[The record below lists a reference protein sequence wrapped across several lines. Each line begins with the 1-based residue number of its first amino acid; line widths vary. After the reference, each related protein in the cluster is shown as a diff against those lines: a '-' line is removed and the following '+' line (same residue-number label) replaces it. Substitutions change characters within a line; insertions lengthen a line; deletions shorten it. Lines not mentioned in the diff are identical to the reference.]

1 MVTRVK
7 KALEVGTAAGRVVD
21 TTGEANKFGV
31 RAADYAEENIMP
43 WLQKTAQSDTVGG
56 KILRGLGWVGEQ
68 HSKIPGYDWLE
79 GRLINAGATVANV
92 GGIDPRIGMLVGAIL
107 MPDATDLLPGVGSA
121 LGAAGTK
128 SGKAALR
135 SAADIAKINKKGVR
149 GPLKSLVTHRPA
161 NLGDVKAALIPT
173 HEMGAGFTMPRLSTP
188 VAKISDDPLKRS
200 SKISESPY
208 GMTGPNIDNRTVATG
223 ATTSDYVKDF
233 NYTYKAITS
242 ETMGSPHHIL
252 DHELMGAAMNRV
264 DGQEILDQLQGR
276 WGMHGGDFDSNLIMQ
291 YHWVT
296 GKHRRQ
302 IATGMI
308 EQMVGGK
315 KWKSLN
321 KTQQDRLIT
330 DLMKSAKEQAASVEG
345 VKVPGEFV
353 VDMKAPKAKGL
364 DSYQSFWN
372 RLKENGIDPKKLKS
386 DPDGIIAGTDHMML
400 THGLYD
406 MIPQRQAIQKMIA
419 DGEWYSLHPVEAA
432 SRLAE
437 VGRIQQNIV
446 INVSA
451 RRLKLVKNRMREA
464 FKKAGK
470 LPNGKNAVSL
480 KQINEYINDPK
491 IVQAWMYDNPHLA
504 AAAGWKDTARK
515 AKNLANIYEEM
526 TDGTAAINNAT
537 DELRRVFKTQITPEL
552 LKKGTKAEL

>member
-1 MVTRVK
+1 MVRRVK
-7 KALEVGTAAGRVVD
+7 KALEVGTAAGRVAD
-21 TTGEANKFGV
+21 TAGEAKFGV
-31 RAADYAEENIMP
+31 RAADYAEENILP
-43 WLQKTAQSDTVGG
+43 WLQETAQSDTVGG

-79 GRLINAGATVANV
+79 GRLINAGATVANI
-92 GGIDPRIGMLVGAIL
+92 GGIDPRIGMLVGAII
-107 MPDATDLLPGVGSA
+107 MPDLTDIAPGIGSA
-121 LGAAGTK
+121 LGASAVK
-128 SGKAALR
+128 AGKASRKTFIKGQKAID
-135 SAADIAKINKKGVR
+135 AVNKG
-149 GPLKSLVTHRPA
+149 S
-161 NLGDVKAALIPT
+161 NLGVHRKATKADVILALTPT
-173 HEMGAGFTMPRLSTP
+173 HKMGPGFELPRLPNP
-188 VAKISDDPLKRS
+188 VARISDDPLKRS
-200 SKISESPY
+200 SKLTESPY
-208 GMTGPNIDNRTVATG
+208 GQITSKIDNRTVATG
-223 ATTSDYVKDF
+223 LTDSSYIKSF
-233 NYTYKAITS
+233 NAAYNDITS

-291 YHWVT
+291 YHWVN

-302 IATGMI
+302 IGKGMI
-308 EQMVGGK
+308 EQMVGKK
-315 KWKSLN
+315 KWESLT
-321 KTQQDRLIT
+321 KEGQDRLIT

-345 VKVPGEFV
+345 IKVPGEFV
-353 VDMKAPKAKGL
+353 TDLKAPKAKGP
-364 DSYQSFWN
+364 DSYQNFWN
-372 RLKENGIDPKKLKS
+372 RLKENGIDPKKLKA

-400 THGLYD
+400 THGLYN
-406 MIPQRQAIQKMIA
+406 MIPQRQAILKMIA
-419 DGEWYSLHPVEAA
+419 DGDWYSLHPVEAA

-504 AAAGWKDTARK
+504 AAAGWKDTAIK
-515 AKNLANIYEEM
+515 SKNLANIYEEM

-537 DELRRVFKTQITPEL
+537 DELRMVFKTKITPEL
-552 LKKGTKAEL
+552 LKRGTKAEL